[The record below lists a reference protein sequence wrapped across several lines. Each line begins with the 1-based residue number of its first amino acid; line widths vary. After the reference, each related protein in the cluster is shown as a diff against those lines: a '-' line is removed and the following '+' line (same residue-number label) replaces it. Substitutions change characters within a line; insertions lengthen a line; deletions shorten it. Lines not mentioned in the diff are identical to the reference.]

1 MNILKYVV
9 NRKKIPIVFSSDI
22 THSDVTTD
30 AISAGFLIV
39 KFDVNVHK
47 YRVNCFGE
55 STSLNIQK
63 AEGDESLIE
72 NFLNNKFQTV
82 L

>member
-9 NRKKIPIVFSSDI
+9 NRKKIPIVFSTDI
-22 THSDVTTD
+22 KHSDVMKD

-39 KFDVNVHK
+39 KFDSNHSK
-47 YRVNCFGE
+47 YIVNCFGE
-55 STSLNIQK
+55 STSLNIKK
-63 AEGDESLIE
+63 ADEDEFLIE
-72 NFLNNKFQTV
+72 NFLNTKFHTV

>member
-9 NRKKIPIVFSSDI
+9 THKKIPIVFSSDI
-22 THSDVTTD
+22 THSDVLKD

-39 KFDVNVHK
+39 KFDVNESKFKV
-47 YRVNCFGE
+47 VCFGE
-55 STSLNIQK
+55 STSLNLKK
-63 AEGDESLIE
+63 AEDDKILIE